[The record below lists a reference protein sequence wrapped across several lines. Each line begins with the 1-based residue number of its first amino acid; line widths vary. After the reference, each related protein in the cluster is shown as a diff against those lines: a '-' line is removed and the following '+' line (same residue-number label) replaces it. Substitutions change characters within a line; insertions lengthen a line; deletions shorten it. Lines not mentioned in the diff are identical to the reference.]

1 MTKQE
6 KLNMIKQAIAAIAQD
21 PKLDP
26 KAKERGM
33 KSLKDAYRLHSQ
45 ALN

>member
-6 KLNMIKQAIAAIAQD
+6 KLNMIKQAISDCSD

-33 KSLKDAYRLHSQ
+33 KSLKDAYRRHSQ